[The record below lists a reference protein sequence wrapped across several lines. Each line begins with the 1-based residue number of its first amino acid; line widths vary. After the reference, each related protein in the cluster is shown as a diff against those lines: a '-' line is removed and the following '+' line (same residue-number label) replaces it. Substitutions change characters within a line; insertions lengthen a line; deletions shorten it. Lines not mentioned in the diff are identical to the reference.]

1 MHAQWGPRQLELPS
15 SPKAANLA
23 IQLRCQAHE
32 QLTPRMVSG
41 TVPGAGIQLPSL
53 VSITSPYW
61 GTAGTYGVPLP

>member
-1 MHAQWGPRQLELPS
+1 MHAQWGPASLSSQLP
-15 SPKAANLA
+15 
-23 IQLRCQAHE
+23 QGCQFRCQAHE

-53 VSITSPYW
+53 VSITSPYG